1 MTILIK
7 VLQFFLSLS
16 ILIFIHELGHFLA
29 AKAFKTRVEKFY
41 LFFDWGFSLFRC
53 KKVNGKWC
61 FKFFSKNVPEKYTV
75 TEYRDAV
82 GKKQKNYDPIDINTL
97 PEDDW
102 RRSDST
108 EYGIGWFPLGGY
120 NKIAGMVDESMDKSQ
135 MKQPPQPWE
144 FRSKPAWQRFIIMV
158 AGVFMNVVLALAI
171 YIGLLTKEG
180 EQYLPT
186 AEVNKY
192 GIAVDSLGYELGF
205 RDGDKILS
213 VDGKYYEDF
222 SKIPLQIIIDKAKTV
237 EVEREGKNMV
247 IELPEDATRILL
259 STQDAA
265 FISTRLPFVIDS
277 ISDSI
282 MVNEKKVVS
291 PARLAGLRKGDQII
305 GIDDVETPYF
315 HDFRNTIV
323 KYKNQDIKL
332 LALRRNDTV
341 SFDMHIGEVPMI
353 GATVKSFDMAVKE
366 YNFFQA
372 IPAGFK
378 KTFTE
383 LGDYWKQVKLI
394 FSPKTKAYESV
405 GGFISIGKIFPD
417 TWIWS
422 MFWRMTAFLS
432 IALAVMNILPI
443 PALDGGHILFLLFEI
458 ITRRKPSDKFM
469 EVAEMVG
476 LILVLGLV
484 ILANGNDIIKLFK

>member
-16 ILIFIHELGHFLA
+16 ILIFVHELGHFLA

-53 KKVNGKWC
+53 KKVNGQWR

-75 TEYRDAV
+75 SEYTDPA
-82 GKKQKNYDPIDINTL
+82 GKKQKNYEPIDLSTL

-102 RRSDST
+102 RRSDGT

-135 MKQPPQPWE
+135 MQQPPQPWE

-158 AGVFMNVVLALAI
+158 AGVFMNVVLAVVI
-171 YIGLLTKEG
+171 YIGLLAKEG

-192 GIAVDSLGYELGF
+192 GISVDSLGYELGF
-205 RDGDKILS
+205 RDGDKILA
-213 VDGKYYEDF
+213 VDGEYIEKFQDV
-222 SKIPLQIIIDKAKTV
+222 PMQIILDKAKTV
-237 EVEREGKNMV
+237 EVERNGKDTLIN
-247 IELPEDATRILL
+247 LPEDAVTKLL
-259 STQDAA
+259 GSQDAA
-265 FISTRLPFVIDS
+265 FISYRIPFVVADVMENSAAQIG
-277 ISDSI
+277 
-282 MVNEKKVVS
+282 
-291 PARLAGLRKGDQII
+291 GLKSGDVII
-305 GIDDVETPYF
+305 GINDIETLYYQ
-315 HDFRNTIV
+315 DFV
-323 KYKNQDIKL
+323 KNIKCFKNQDVTVVV
-332 LALRRNDTV
+332 LRDADTL
-341 SFDMHIGEVPMI
+341 SIPMHLSEEGVI
-353 GATVKSFDMAVKE
+353 GAYCQTYLTDYYDLETKE
-366 YNFFQA
+366 YTFFQA

-378 KTFTE
+378 KTFSE
-383 LGDYWKQVKLI
+383 LNDYWKQVKLI
-394 FSPKTKAYESV
+394 FTPKTKAYESV

-417 TWIWS
+417 QWIWS
-422 MFWRMTAFLS
+422 IFWRMTAFLS

-443 PALDGGHILFLLFEI
+443 PALDGGHILFLLVEI

-469 EVAEMVG
+469 EVAETVG
-476 LILVLGLV
+476 LVLVLGLV
-484 ILANGNDIIKLFK
+484 ILANGNDIIRLFK

>member
-16 ILIFIHELGHFLA
+16 ILIFVHELGHFLA

-53 KKVNGKWC
+53 KKVNGKWR
-61 FKFFSKNVPEKYTV
+61 FKFFSKNVPEKYTA
-75 TEYRDAV
+75 TEYRDAR
-82 GKKQKNYDPIDINTL
+82 GKKQTKYEPIDLSTL
-97 PEDDW
+97 DPDDW
-102 RRSDST
+102 RQSDDT

-135 MKQPPQPWE
+135 MQQPPQPWE
-144 FRSKPAWQRFIIMV
+144 FRSKPAWQRFIIMI
-158 AGVFMNVVLALAI
+158 AGVFMNVLLAVTI
-171 YIGLLTKEG
+171 YIGLLAKEG

-192 GIAVDSLGYELGF
+192 GISVDSLGYELGL

-213 VDGKYYEDF
+213 IDGEYVENF
-222 SKIPLQIIIDKAKTV
+222 QQIPMQIILDKAKTI
-237 EVEREGKNMV
+237 EVERNGKDTV
-247 IELPEDATRILL
+247 INLPEDAVTKLL
-259 STQDAA
+259 SSQDAA
-265 FISTRLPFVIDS
+265 FISFRVPF
-277 ISDSI
+277 
-282 MVNEKKVVS
+282 MVADVMDHSAAKEG
-291 PARLAGLRKGDQII
+291 GLEVGDIII
-305 GIDDVETPYF
+305 GINDVETPYYQ
-315 HDFRNTIV
+315 DFV
-323 KYKNQDIKL
+323 KNIKQYKNQDITIRVVRDFDT
-332 LALRRNDTV
+332 LALA
-341 SFDMHIGEVPMI
+341 MHLPEEGVI
-353 GATVKSFDMAVKE
+353 GAYLAPISTCFDLETKE
-366 YNFFQA
+366 YSFLQA
-372 IPAGFK
+372 IPAGFS

-394 FSPKTKAYESV
+394 FNPKTKAYESV

-422 MFWRMTAFLS
+422 LFWRMTAFLS
-432 IALAVMNILPI
+432 VALAVMNILPI

-469 EVAEMVG
+469 EVAETIG
-476 LILVLGLV
+476 LIIVLGLV
-484 ILANGNDIIKLFK
+484 ILANGNDIIRLFR